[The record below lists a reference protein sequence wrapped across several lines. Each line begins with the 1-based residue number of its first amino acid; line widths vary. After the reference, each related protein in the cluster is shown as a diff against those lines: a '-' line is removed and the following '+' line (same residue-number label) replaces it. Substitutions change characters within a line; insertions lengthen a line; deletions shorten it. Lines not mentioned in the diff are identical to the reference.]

1 MPIKRMVVMA
11 ASVLLLCATAVLLRG
26 ISRMPAD
33 QPFFDDAMVAV
44 VPDRELSAEDIVELH
59 VDVSM
64 SDEAFQVLEA
74 LNKTFMERHA
84 DIKVFMKNH
93 PRDTLYEHLHRAFRL
108 GDAADIMLLDNE
120 KVLQYAVLARLQ
132 PMDDYY
138 TSESEAEY
146 IPTLTEQLRWN
157 GYTWGIPYQ
166 VQPYVVAFNKSAW
179 FELTGDDQPAGI
191 EQLMQAYQTG
201 QLIFHP
207 QDAKVYAVL
216 AAALDAD
223 WQFAEQTGSGSEE
236 DPKSSFDQI
245 NREDMTETENESTEG
260 TEGAEADLLV
270 PDEASD
276 KTIDRA
282 LQGRSLSLM
291 NRSERA
297 GLAVLNSKWSD
308 EDGREQTTAE
318 MAGDINVV
326 DEEEPAIGD
335 SAGEAQAAEGEQ
347 AVPVVGSGLSIAVK
361 SADEIWEKLASGE
374 AAAAILPLHVYS
386 GYASEEVS
394 AVLLP
399 SSRGDYVF
407 ISGQSFVLAAD
418 AADREAAY
426 RWIREIIEGFEL
438 WFPERNAGGFPA
450 SLDAYRELTRQQRAQ
465 LELLMRAV
473 EEGKALAPDPRIA
486 DKLAIVREVLS
497 SQQAFMLS
505 IDELAVLIEQRFA
518 DSGWVKN

>member
-1 MPIKRMVVMA
+1 MA

-33 QPFFDDAMVAV
+33 QPFFDDSMIAV
-44 VPDRELSAEDIVELH
+44 VTDRELSAEDIVELH

-74 LNKTFMERHA
+74 LNKSFMERHA
-84 DIKVFMKNH
+84 DIQVIMKNH
-93 PRDTLYEHLHRAFRL
+93 PSDTLYEHLKRAFRL

-166 VQPYVVAFNKSAW
+166 VQPYIVAYNKSVW
-179 FELTGDDQPAGI
+179 FELTGEDRPAGI

-207 QDAKVYAVL
+207 QDVKVYAVL
-216 AAALDAD
+216 ASAMDAD
-223 WQFAEQTGSGSEE
+223 WQFAEQTGSNSGE
-236 DPKSSFDQI
+236 DLEASYDERSRI
-245 NREDMTETENESTEG
+245 DMTETES
-260 TEGAEADLLV
+260 GAEDAEAKHLDF
-270 PDEASD
+270 DE
-276 KTIDRA
+276 TIDSV
-282 LQGRSLSLM
+282 LQGIPLSSM
-291 NRSERA
+291 NHGEETVS
-297 GLAVLNSKWSD
+297 LAVLKGILLD
-308 EDGREQTTAE
+308 EDGMERKIDE
-318 MAGDINVV
+318 MAEDVKVV
-326 DEEEPAIGD
+326 ESEGEHA
-335 SAGEAQAAEGEQ
+335 AGEFQEAEEAQA
-347 AVPVVGSGLSIAVK
+347 VPGAGVSFAAK
-361 SADEIWEKLASGE
+361 SADEIWEKLTSGE
-374 AAAAILPLHVYS
+374 AAAAVLPLHVYS
-386 GYASEEVS
+386 SYANEEVS
-394 AVLLP
+394 AILLP

-418 AADREAAY
+418 AVDREAAY

-438 WFPERNAGGFPA
+438 WFPERNAGGYPA

-473 EEGKALAPDPRIA
+473 EEGKALAPDPRID
-486 DKLAIVREVLS
+486 DKLSIVQEVLTS
-497 SQQAFMLS
+497 KQAYLLS
-505 IDELAVLIEQRFA
+505 IDELAALIEQRFA
-518 DSGWVKN
+518 DFGWIRN